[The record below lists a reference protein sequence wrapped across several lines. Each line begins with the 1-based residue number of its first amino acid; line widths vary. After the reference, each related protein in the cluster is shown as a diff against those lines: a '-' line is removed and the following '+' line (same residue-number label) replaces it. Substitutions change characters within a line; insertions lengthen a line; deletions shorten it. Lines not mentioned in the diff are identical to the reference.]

1 MTQTP
6 FKIACAA
13 LPFALMIAFAQTP
26 QTKPAPKPDPARGKL
41 VFDDNCADCHYR
53 DSKDEKVGPGLEGL
67 SKGSLPS
74 GRKATHDRILDIV
87 NTGPAEMT
95 SFKDRLTE
103 REKEDVVAYVMT
115 L

>member
-1 MTQTP
+1 MPRITL
-6 FKIACAA
+6 KIALLTTPLAVA
-13 LPFALMIAFAQTP
+13 LAFAQT
-26 QTKPAPKPDPARGKL
+26 APKPDPNHGKL

-67 SKGSLPS
+67 HNGTLPS

-87 NTGPAEMT
+87 NSGPAEMPA
-95 SFKDRLTE
+95 FKDRLTE
-103 REKEDVVAYVMT
+103 QEKEDVIAYVMT